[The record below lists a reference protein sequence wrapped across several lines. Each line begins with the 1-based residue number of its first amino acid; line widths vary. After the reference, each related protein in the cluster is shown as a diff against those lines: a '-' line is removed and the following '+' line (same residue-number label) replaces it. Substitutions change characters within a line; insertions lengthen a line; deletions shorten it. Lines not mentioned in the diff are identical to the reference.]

1 MRSSILL
8 FITLLTTTSHA
19 IDLEVCYNETPRTI
33 ETIQD
38 RLLDLSEKGRL
49 SSDDYE
55 RMMRQIDRAETCDEA
70 VAIAIQY
77 ISR

>member
-1 MRSSILL
+1 MRTSIILFVFLL
-8 FITLLTTTSHA
+8 AAPSYA
-19 IDLEVCYNETPRTI
+19 IDLEVCYKQSPRTI
-33 ETIQD
+33 ESIQD

-55 RMMRQIDRAETCDEA
+55 RMMRQIDRAETCDDA
-70 VAIAIQY
+70 VAIAIQF